1 VPAQKLQES
10 QQEILLEV
18 KDITKRFPGI
28 TACDKVSLE
37 IRKGEIYALLG
48 ENGAGKST
56 LASMI
61 FGLYQPDEG
70 HIFMRGEKVQIN
82 SPNEAVALDIGMV
95 HQHFKLISNYTV
107 AQNIIMGDE
116 PMKRALGIFPYV
128 DLKGAENH
136 IGQLS
141 KDYGLEVDP
150 RAIIDDIGVSTQQ
163 RVEILKML
171 YRDAE
176 LLIFD
181 EPTAMLT
188 PQEIESLLAVIKNL
202 RDQGKTIIFI
212 THKLDEVMKVCDRC
226 AILVRGKLVDVS
238 NIEDTNPREMAAKMV
253 GRDVDFSAKRPA
265 ENIGDTVLDV
275 QDLRIEDSTG
285 FPKVNGVS
293 FEVRAG
299 EIFAVAGVSGSGQT
313 ELADAVAGLIK
324 IKKGTVSL
332 KNHNIAKLSV
342 RKRTESGIA
351 YIPEDRQSVGL
362 ILDFPLEQNL
372 ALKSYYQAP
381 YCNSSLLKP
390 SAFCEHAEEL
400 IEDFDIRCARGP
412 QTLTREM
419 SGGNQ
424 QKAIVSREIN
434 QDADLLI
441 FVQPTRGLDI
451 GAIMAIRER
460 ILDERDKGKA
470 ILLISLELDEV
481 MDLADTIGV
490 MYAGQML
497 KVAPAAELTTSKVG
511 EYMMGVTE
519 ND

>member
-1 VPAQKLQES
+1 VS
-10 QQEILLEV
+10 QQEALLEIHNV
-18 KDITKRFPGI
+18 TKRFPGI
-28 TACDKVSLE
+28 VACDKVSLE

-70 HIFMRGEKVQIN
+70 QVSMRGQEVQID
-82 SPNEAVALDIGMV
+82 SPNKAVALDIGMV
-95 HQHFKLISNYTV
+95 HQHFKLVSNYTV
-107 AQNIIMGDE
+107 AQNIILGDE
-116 PMKRALGIFPYV
+116 PKKRALGIFPYV
-128 DLKGAENH
+128 DLKSAEER
-136 IGQLS
+136 IEKLS

-150 RAIIDDIGVSTQQ
+150 RAIINDLGVSTQQ

-188 PQEIESLLAVIKNL
+188 PQEIESLLTIIENL

-212 THKLDEVMKVCDRC
+212 THKLDEVMQVCDRC
-226 AILVRGKLVDVS
+226 AILVHGKLVDVS
-238 NIEDTNPREMAAKMV
+238 HTKDTNPAELAAKMV
-253 GRDVDFSAKRPA
+253 GRDIEFSTKRPA
-265 ENIGDTVLDV
+265 KHIGETVLSV
-275 QDLRIEDSTG
+275 QNLRVEDNNG
-285 FPKVNGVS
+285 FPKVDDVS

-299 EIFAVAGVSGSGQT
+299 EIFAVAGVSGSGQV
-313 ELADAVAGLIK
+313 ELANAVAGLARPEQGK
-324 IKKGTVSL
+324 VLFEGQDL
-332 KNHNIAKLSV
+332 AKLSV
-342 RKRTESGIA
+342 RKHTESGIA

-362 ILDFPLEQNL
+362 ILDFALDQNL
-372 ALKSYYQAP
+372 ALRSYYQSP
-381 YCNSSLLKP
+381 YCKASLLNQK
-390 SAFCEHAEEL
+390 AFSDHADKL
-400 IEDFDIRCARGP
+400 IADFDIRCARGAK
-412 QTLTREM
+412 TVTRGM

-424 QKAIVSREIN
+424 QKAIVGREIE

-451 GAIMAIRER
+451 GAIMTIRKR

-481 MDLADTIGV
+481 MDLADTVGI
-490 MYAGQML
+490 MYAGKML
-497 KVAPAAELTTSKVG
+497 KVAPAAALTTNRVG
-511 EYMMGVTE
+511 EYMMGVTDGE
-519 ND
+519 

>member
-1 VPAQKLQES
+1 VSK
-10 QQEILLEV
+10 QEIFLEV
-18 KDITKRFPGI
+18 KGVTKRFPGI
-28 TACDKVSLE
+28 VACDDISLD
-37 IRKGEIYALLG
+37 INKGEIYALLG

-56 LASMI
+56 LASII
-61 FGLYQPDEG
+61 FGLYQPDKG
-70 HIFMRGEKVQIN
+70 QLFMRGKEVQID

-107 AQNIIMGDE
+107 AQNIILGDE
-116 PMKRALGIFPYV
+116 PKKHALGIFPYV
-128 DLKGAENH
+128 DTKSAERR
-136 IGQLS
+136 IEELS
-141 KDYGLEVDP
+141 KEFGLEIDP
-150 RAIIDDIGVSTQQ
+150 RAVIGDLGVSTQQ

-188 PQEIESLLAVIKNL
+188 PQEIESLLQVIKNL
-202 RDQGKTIIFI
+202 RDQGKTVIFI
-212 THKLDEVMKVCDRC
+212 THKLDEVMEVCDRC

-238 NIEDTNPREMAAKMV
+238 ETKDTSPAKLAAKMV
-253 GRDVDFSAKRPA
+253 GYDIEFSAKRPT
-265 ENIGDTVLDV
+265 EQIGETVLEV
-275 QDLRIEDSTG
+275 QNLRVEDNNG
-285 FPKVNGVS
+285 FPKVNDVS
-293 FEVRAG
+293 FEVRRG

-313 ELADAVAGLIK
+313 ELADAVAGLAK
-324 IKKGTVSL
+324 TKRGTVKL
-332 KNHNIAKLSV
+332 GGHDLAKLNV
-342 RKRTESGIA
+342 RKRTEAGIA

-362 ILDFPLEQNL
+362 VLDFPLDQNL

-381 YCNSSLLKP
+381 YCKSSLLDP
-390 SAFCEHAEEL
+390 SAFNKHAEKL
-400 IEDFDIRCARGP
+400 IENFDIRCARG
-412 QTLTREM
+412 TKTTTREM

-424 QKAIVSREIN
+424 QKAIVGREIE

-441 FVQPTRGLDI
+441 FVQPTRGLDV
-451 GAIMAIRER
+451 GAIRAIRER

-470 ILLISLELDEV
+470 ILLVSLELDEV

-497 KVAPAAELTTSKVG
+497 TVAPAADLSMSKVG
-511 EYMMGVTE
+511 EYMMGVAN

>member
-1 VPAQKLQES
+1 MPKKE
-10 QQEILLEV
+10 QQHEILLEV
-18 KDITKRFPGI
+18 KGVTKRFPGI
-28 TACDKVSLE
+28 VACDEINLE

-70 HIFMRGEKVQIN
+70 QIFIRGEEVQID

-95 HQHFKLISNYTV
+95 HQHFKLISNYSVTE
-107 AQNIIMGDE
+107 NIILGDE
-116 PMKRALGIFPYV
+116 PKKRALGIFPYV
-128 DLKGAENH
+128 DIKSAEAH
-136 IGQLS
+136 IENLS
-141 KDYGLEVDP
+141 QDYGLEVDP
-150 RAIIDDIGVSTQQ
+150 RAIISDLGVSTQQ

-188 PQEIESLLAVIKNL
+188 PQEIESLLKVIKNL

-212 THKLDEVMKVCDRC
+212 THKLDEVMEVCDRC

-238 NIEDTNPREMAAKMV
+238 KIEDTNPREMAAKMV
-253 GRDVDFSAKRPA
+253 GRDIDFSAKRPA
-265 ENIGDTVLDV
+265 KTVGETVLEV
-275 QDLRIEDSTG
+275 QNLRVEDGTG
-285 FPKVNGVS
+285 FPRVNDVS
-293 FEVRAG
+293 FDVHAG

-324 IKKGTVSL
+324 AKGGKVKL
-332 KNHNIAKLSV
+332 RGQDLAKLNV
-342 RKRTESGIA
+342 RKRSESGIA

-362 ILDFPLEQNL
+362 ILDFPLDQNL

-381 YCNSSLLKP
+381 YCKTSLLKP
-390 SAFCEHAEEL
+390 QAFSEHANEL
-400 IEDFDIRCARGP
+400 IDGFDIRCARGAK
-412 QTLTREM
+412 TTVREM

-424 QKAIVSREIN
+424 QKAIVGREID

-470 ILLISLELDEV
+470 VLLISLELDEV

-497 KVAPAAELTTSKVG
+497 KVAPASELSTNKVG
-511 EYMMGVTE
+511 EYMMGVTDDE
-519 ND
+519 

>member
-1 VPAQKLQES
+1 MAE
-10 QQEILLEV
+10 QEILLEV
-18 KDITKRFPGI
+18 KGVTKRFPGI
-28 TACDKVSLE
+28 VACDDVSLD

-70 HIFMRGEKVQIN
+70 QIFMRGKEAQID

-107 AQNIIMGDE
+107 TQNIILGDE
-116 PMKRALGIFPYV
+116 PKKRALGIFPYV
-128 DLKGAENH
+128 DIKNAEKR
-136 IGQLS
+136 IEELS
-141 KDYGLEVDP
+141 KEYGLEVDP
-150 RAIIDDIGVSTQQ
+150 SAVISDLGVSVQQ

-188 PQEIESLLAVIKNL
+188 PQEIESLLQIIKNL
-202 RDQGKTIIFI
+202 RDQGKTVIFI
-212 THKLDEVMKVCDRC
+212 THKLDEVMEVCDRC

-238 NIEDTNPREMAAKMV
+238 ETKNTSPAELAAKMV
-253 GRDVDFSAKRPA
+253 GRDINFSAKRPTKA
-265 ENIGDTVLDV
+265 IGKTVLEV
-275 QDLRIEDSTG
+275 QDLRVEDSSG
-285 FPKVNGVS
+285 FPKVNDVS
-293 FEVRAG
+293 FEIRAG
-299 EIFAVAGVSGSGQT
+299 EIFAIAGVSGSGQT
-313 ELADAVAGLIK
+313 ELADAVAGLTK
-324 IKKGTVSL
+324 VKKGSIRL
-332 KNHNIAKLSV
+332 NDCDLAKLNV
-342 RKRTESGIA
+342 RKRCESGIA

-362 ILDFPLEQNL
+362 VLDFSLDQNL

-381 YCNSSLLKP
+381 FCTSSLLNP
-390 SAFCEHAEEL
+390 TAFAERAEKL
-400 IEDFDIRCARGP
+400 IEDFDIRCARGCK
-412 QTLTREM
+412 TTTREM

-424 QKAIVSREIN
+424 QKAIVGREID

-497 KVAPAAELTTSKVG
+497 KVAPASTLTTNKVG

>member
-1 VPAQKLQES
+1 MAKQD
-10 QQEILLEV
+10 ILLELAGV
-18 KDITKRFPGI
+18 TKRFPGI

-70 HIFMRGEKVQIN
+70 QIYMRGEAVSIN

-95 HQHFKLISNYTV
+95 HQHFKLISNYSVT
-107 AQNIIMGDE
+107 QNIILGDE
-116 PMKRALGIFPYV
+116 PKKRALGLFPYV
-128 DLKGAENH
+128 DIKSAEKR
-136 IGQLS
+136 IEQLS
-141 KDYGLEVDP
+141 EDYGLKVDP
-150 RAIIDDIGVSTQQ
+150 RAVISDLGVSIQQ

-188 PQEIESLLAVIKNL
+188 PQEIESLLQIIKNL
-202 RDQGKTIIFI
+202 RDQGKTVIFI
-212 THKLDEVMKVCDRC
+212 THKLDEVMEVCDRC

-238 NIEDTNPREMAAKMV
+238 KTKDTSPAELAAKMV
-253 GRDVDFSAKRPA
+253 GRDIDFSAKRPA
-265 ENIGDTVLDV
+265 KAIGDTVLDV
-275 QDLRIEDSTG
+275 QKLRVEDESG
-285 FPKVNGVS
+285 FPRVNDVS
-293 FEVRAG
+293 FQVRAG

-313 ELADAVAGLIK
+313 ELADAVAGLTK
-324 IKKGTVSL
+324 LKSGTVSL
-332 KNHNIAKLSV
+332 CGHDIAKLTV
-342 RKRTESGIA
+342 RKRSESGIA

-362 ILDFPLEQNL
+362 VLDFPLDQNL

-381 YCNSSLLKP
+381 YCKSSLLKP
-390 SAFCEHAEEL
+390 RAFSEHANKL
-400 IEDFDIRCARGP
+400 IEDFDIRCARGCK
-412 QTLTREM
+412 TTTREM

-424 QKAIVSREIN
+424 QKAIIGREID
-434 QDADLLI
+434 QDAELLI

-497 KVAPAAELTTSKVG
+497 KVAPAAQLSTNKVG
-511 EYMMGVTE
+511 EYMMGVTGDE
-519 ND
+519 SES

>member
-1 VPAQKLQES
+1 MSHNEQHK
-10 QQEILLEV
+10 EILLELRNV
-18 KDITKRFPGI
+18 TKHFPGI
-28 TACDKVSLE
+28 TACDAISLE
-37 IRKGEIYALLG
+37 IEQGEIYAILG

-70 HIFMRGEKVQIN
+70 QIFMRGKKVHID
-82 SPNEAVALDIGMV
+82 SPNKAVALDIGMV

-107 AQNIIMGDE
+107 AQNIILGDE
-116 PMKRALGIFPYV
+116 PKKRALGVFPYV
-128 DLKGAENH
+128 DIKSAEDR
-136 IGQLS
+136 IEQLS

-150 RAIIDDIGVSTQQ
+150 RATISKIGVSTQQ

-188 PQEIESLLAVIKNL
+188 PQEIESLLTVIDNL
-202 RDQGKTIIFI
+202 RSQGKTVIFI
-212 THKLDEVMKVCDRC
+212 THKLDEVMQVCDRC
-226 AILVRGKLVDVS
+226 AILAGGKLVDVS
-238 NIEDTNPREMAAKMV
+238 HIKDTSPAKMAAKMV
-253 GRDVDFSAKRPA
+253 GRDIEFSAKRPSKQI
-265 ENIGDTVLDV
+265 EETVLSV
-275 QDLRIEDSTG
+275 QNLRVEDSTG
-285 FPKVNGVS
+285 FPRVDDVS

-299 EIFAVAGVSGSGQT
+299 EIFAVAGVSGSGQV
-313 ELADAVAGLIK
+313 ELADTIAGLVRPK
-324 IKKGTVSL
+324 RGKVML
-332 KNHNIAKLSV
+332 KEQDLAKLNV
-342 RKRTESGIA
+342 RKHTESGIA

-362 ILDFPLEQNL
+362 ILDFALDQNL
-372 ALKSYYQAP
+372 ALRSYYQTP
-381 YCNSSLLKP
+381 YCKTSLLNQK
-390 SAFCEHAEEL
+390 AFSDHADKL
-400 IEDFDIRCARGP
+400 IADFDIRCARGAKTP
-412 QTLTREM
+412 VRGM

-424 QKAIVSREIN
+424 QKAIVGREIE

-451 GAIMAIRER
+451 GAIMTIRKR

-490 MYAGQML
+490 MYAGKML
-497 KVAPAAELTTSKVG
+497 EVAPATDLSMTKVG
-511 EYMMGVTE
+511 EYMMGVTA